1 METIMF
7 TDKKQ
12 AELMKWIRANL
23 SDDPGRPSINK
34 FMLDPEHDRIMA
46 TNGFVVVIADL
57 FKLEYKALF
66 GDRAG
71 TYKIIELNSK
81 LMVIEK
87 EEVNFPDVKRIL
99 KIEDELQPNRTFA
112 FDPKLLINATK
123 PFDKCVFYQAAPF
136 MYFVKLEPDNN
147 MPDGTFYAVIMGIN
161 LDNYN
166 YDSKFFEKMPTI
178 FAEGTANV

>member
-7 TDKKQ
+7 TDTKQ
-12 AELMKWIRANL
+12 ANLMRWIKANL
-23 SDDPGRPSINK
+23 SDDPNRSISK
-34 FMLDPEHDRIMA
+34 FMLDPEHDRVMA
-46 TNGFVVVIADL
+46 TNGYVIVIADL
-57 FKLEYKALF
+57 YKLEYHKLF
-66 GDRAG
+66 GDRSG
-71 TYKIIELNSK
+71 TYKIIEINSK

-87 EEVNFPDVKRIL
+87 EEANFPNVNLIL
-99 KIEDELQPNRTFA
+99 QIEDELQPNRTFA
-112 FDPKLLINATK
+112 FDPELLINATK
-123 PFDKCVFYQAAPF
+123 PFDKCIFYQAAPF
-136 MYFVKLEPDNN
+136 MYFVKLEPRYN